1 VRAMK
6 RADEAVAAWVAAVLS
21 AAASLTALWLAL
33 TVPSLL
39 EPASQLE
46 RLLFIVWSLAFAPI
60 GLLILTRR
68 SGNRIGWATLGMAFV
83 ISANSITTDLSTVFG
98 GRGTTLGLTL
108 DLLSGLGWLVWISM
122 FCWFLLLF
130 PDGHLPSRRWR
141 PLGWVLAVWPPLY
154 LITAGLAPQ
163 SVSGGA
169 PAPNPFMT
177 IGGAVGEFLNLA
189 LKVLGYGVPL
199 VLIGA
204 LVAAIVRFRHARGSE
219 RQQLK
224 WLAYWAAMLV
234 AGLILDSVA
243 HNPAT
248 TAFINLAI
256 LGLPIT
262 VAIAI
267 FRYRLYDIDLLI
279 KRTFV
284 YGATSAAIA
293 ATFYLGIVA
302 LQGLLRPVT
311 LGSELPVA
319 ASTLVSF
326 ALFQPIRRRVQG
338 AVDQRFDRSRYDA
351 AKTVDAF
358 ADLLRDEVD
367 LDALRAELLGAVSRT
382 MSPTHAS
389 IWLKDR
395 PE

>member
-1 VRAMK
+1 VVAS
-6 RADEAVAAWVAAVLS
+6 VAAALS
-21 AAASLTALWLAL
+21 FATGLTALWLIM
-33 TVPSLL
+33 TVPAPS
-39 EPASQLE
+39 ENAPQLG
-46 RLLFIVWSLAFAPI
+46 RAFAVISWSLGFGLI

-68 SGNRIGWATLGMAFV
+68 SGNRIGWAAFGL
-83 ISANSITTDLSTVFG
+83 ANSIATTSILTDLSTAFG
-98 GRGTTLGLTL
+98 GRGSLIGTTL
-108 DLLSGLGWLVWISM
+108 DVVSGISWLVWLSV
-122 FCWFLLLF
+122 FSWFLLLF
-130 PDGHLPSRRWR
+130 PNGHLPSRRWR
-141 PLGWVLAVWPPLY
+141 PFGWVLAVWPPLY
-154 LITAGLAPQ
+154 LITAVLAPQ

-189 LKVLGYGVPL
+189 LKVLGYGVAV
-199 VLIGA
+199 VLIGT
-204 LVAAIVRFRHARGSE
+204 LVAAIVRFRHSRGSE

-224 WLAYWAAMLV
+224 WLAYWAALLV
-234 AGLILDSVA
+234 ASIVVNVA
-243 HNPAT
+243 AT
-248 TAFINLAI
+248 NQVTVALTNLVI
-256 LGLPIT
+256 SGLPIT

-302 LQGLLRPVT
+302 LQGLLRPIT

-351 AKTVDAF
+351 ARTVDAF
-358 ADLLRDEVD
+358 ADRLRDEVD
-367 LDALRAELLGAVSRT
+367 LDALRAELLGIVSRT

>member
-1 VRAMK
+1 VVAS
-6 RADEAVAAWVAAVLS
+6 VAAALS
-21 AAASLTALWLAL
+21 FATGLTALWLIM
-33 TVPSLL
+33 TVPAPS
-39 EPASQLE
+39 ENAPQLG
-46 RLLFIVWSLAFAPI
+46 RAFAVISWSLGFGLI

-68 SGNRIGWATLGMAFV
+68 SGNRIGWAAFGLA
-83 ISANSITTDLSTVFG
+83 ISIATTSILTDLSTAFG
-98 GRGTTLGLTL
+98 GRGSLIGTTL
-108 DLLSGLGWLVWISM
+108 DVVSGISWLVWLSV
-122 FCWFLLLF
+122 FSWFLLLF
-130 PDGHLPSRRWR
+130 PNGHLPSRRWR
-141 PLGWVLAVWPPLY
+141 PFGWVLAVWPPLY
-154 LITAGLAPQ
+154 LITAVLAPQ

-189 LKVLGYGVPL
+189 LKVLGYGVAV
-199 VLIGA
+199 VLIGT
-204 LVAAIVRFRHARGSE
+204 LVAAIVRFRHSRGSE

-224 WLAYWAAMLV
+224 WLAYWAVLLV
-234 AGLILDSVA
+234 ASIVVNVA
-243 HNPAT
+243 AT
-248 TAFINLAI
+248 NQVTVALTNLVI
-256 LGLPIT
+256 SGLPIT

-302 LQGLLRPVT
+302 LQGLLRPIT

-351 AKTVDAF
+351 ARTVDAF
-358 ADLLRDEVD
+358 ADRLRDEVD
-367 LDALRAELLGAVSRT
+367 LDALRAELLGIVSRT